1 MFQLIRYFSLA
12 SLAAIVVAAALL
24 GQVYQRAAV
33 QDLSELA
40 EQNNTALS
48 AVLANS
54 LWDAFAPVL
63 RASPD
68 MDAAALRDSAHT
80 RHLRQEILAHARGL
94 SVVKVKV
101 YSLDGRTVFS
111 TEPKQI
117 GEDKSGNKGFQAARS
132 GTAVSEMSH
141 RDSFSAFEQTIVDRD
156 LLSSYVP
163 VRRSADGPVEAVFE
177 LYEDITPHLGHIEAT
192 QRKVMLTV
200 GGVLSALY
208 AVLFLIVKRA
218 DRMIRGQASQ
228 LKGHLAALQDARET
242 LEERVRS
249 RTAELAET
257 NRQLTDEIAERQ
269 RTEAALQQARD
280 VAEAASRAKSRFVA
294 NMSHEIRTPMIGV
307 LGMTE
312 LLLQS
317 DLGAHQRELA
327 QTAYDSG
334 QQMMEIINEILDFS
348 RIEAGRLKLE
358 TVEFQGRALVE
369 GVRHMVAQQAETKG
383 LDLQCTVAPGLDRM
397 LFGDPTRLRQ
407 VLLNLV
413 SNAIKFT
420 ATGGVSIEAT
430 LVPKPAAAGASS
442 GQPDDRVRACFMVSD
457 TGVGISREAQSR
469 LFESFSQAD
478 ESMTRRFGGS
488 GLGLAICRQLV
499 GLMQGEIGVDSEPDQ
514 GARFWFTVDL
524 GVATA
529 LPSTHGAAT
538 HVTAAHVTAAP
549 TTADRLTGPASNG
562 QDLTAAQKVTA
573 PAFAPP
579 PAASHPSANPL
590 PPLNAHLLLAEDNP
604 VNQLV
609 ARHMLTG
616 FGCTV
621 EVVDDGE
628 KALEAV
634 QRTRF
639 DGVLMDCQ
647 MPVMDGCTATV
658 AIRAWEAGDPS
669 RQPLVIVAL
678 TANAMA
684 EDRAACLAAGMDE
697 HLSKPYRRDQIHAT
711 LQRLLPRKEA
721 A

>member
-1 MFQLIRYFSLA
+1 
-12 SLAAIVVAAALL
+12 
-24 GQVYQRAAV
+24 
-33 QDLSELA
+33 
-40 EQNNTALS
+40 
-48 AVLANS
+48 
-54 LWDAFAPVL
+54 
-63 RASPD
+63 
-68 MDAAALRDSAHT
+68 
-80 RHLRQEILAHARGL
+80 
-94 SVVKVKV
+94 
-101 YSLDGRTVFS
+101 
-111 TEPKQI
+111 
-117 GEDKSGNKGFQAARS
+117 
-132 GTAVSEMSH
+132 
-141 RDSFSAFEQTIVDRD
+141 
-156 LLSSYVP
+156 
-163 VRRSADGPVEAVFE
+163 
-177 LYEDITPHLGHIEAT
+177 
-192 QRKVMLTV
+192 
-200 GGVLSALY
+200 
-208 AVLFLIVKRA
+208 
-218 DRMIRGQASQ
+218 
-228 LKGHLAALQDARET
+228 
-242 LEERVRS
+242 
-249 RTAELAET
+249 
-257 NRQLTDEIAERQ
+257 
-269 RTEAALQQARD
+269 
-280 VAEAASRAKSRFVA
+280 
-294 NMSHEIRTPMIGV
+294 
-307 LGMTE
+307 
-312 LLLQS
+312 
-317 DLGAHQRELA
+317 
-327 QTAYDSG
+327 
-334 QQMMEIINEILDFS
+334 
-348 RIEAGRLKLE
+348 
-358 TVEFQGRALVE
+358 
-369 GVRHMVAQQAETKG
+369 
-383 LDLQCTVAPGLDRM
+383 
-397 LFGDPTRLRQ
+397 
-407 VLLNLV
+407 
-413 SNAIKFT
+413 
-420 ATGGVSIEAT
+420 
-430 LVPKPAAAGASS
+430 
-442 GQPDDRVRACFMVSD
+442 MVSD